1 MGHAKKDTD
10 LQNEKTSVNP
20 AANTKK
26 KSTQVQ
32 SPNTTDVSAHG
43 NTTDGNASS
52 PTRTGAGCG
61 NAATGGWLAG
71 AEVAG
76 PAAPSAWRRPVA
88 RARGA
93 REEDPPAAATD
104 AARVRRVR
112 HAPPMRAGAA

>member
-43 NTTDGNASS
+43 NTTDGNS
-52 PTRTGAGCG
+52 AGHGVSNIRSNPQG
-61 NAATGGWLAG
+61 NRPMSVDKGKVGKGGD
-71 AEVAG
+71 
-76 PAAPSAWRRPVA
+76 SK
-88 RARGA
+88 
-93 REEDPPAAATD
+93 
-104 AARVRRVR
+104 
-112 HAPPMRAGAA
+112 H